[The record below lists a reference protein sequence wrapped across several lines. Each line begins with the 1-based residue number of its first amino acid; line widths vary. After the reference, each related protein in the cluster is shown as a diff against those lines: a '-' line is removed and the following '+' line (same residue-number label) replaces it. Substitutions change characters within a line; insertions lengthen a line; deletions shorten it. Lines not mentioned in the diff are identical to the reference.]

1 MTQGSDKASYVT
13 DSASLAGAYEAPKTT
28 VQLESKKAQF
38 RSVLE
43 KYAPLPE
50 ETGQGA
56 KISKKPDALSTYKL
70 LEQMRVDTASMR
82 LQLITGLL
90 RKEKKETAQYDVQGK
105 CMRIASKIIRGK
117 KVTVEE
123 MRFLLQNDP
132 GLYFLALMMRL
143 PDNEDEDDDEP
154 PVDVGEE
161 SNAFTAAVGP

>member
-1 MTQGSDKASYVT
+1 MTQGSDKANYVAG
-13 DSASLAGAYEAPKTT
+13 SANVASVYEALKPTE
-28 VQLESKKAQF
+28 QSESKKAQF

-50 ETGQGA
+50 ETGQGV

-82 LQLITGLL
+82 LKLITELL

-132 GLYFLALMMRL
+132 GLYFLALMMRI
-143 PDNEDEDDDEP
+143 PENDDEDDDEP
-154 PVDVGEE
+154 TVDVGEE
-161 SNAFTAAVGP
+161 PNAFTAAVGP